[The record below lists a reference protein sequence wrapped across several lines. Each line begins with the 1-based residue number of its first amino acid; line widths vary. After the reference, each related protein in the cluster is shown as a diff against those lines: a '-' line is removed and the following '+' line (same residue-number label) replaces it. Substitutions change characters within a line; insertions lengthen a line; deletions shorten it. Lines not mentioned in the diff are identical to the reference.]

1 MYISVLDYLKLF
13 LWDML
18 RWKLVAMSDRSKVIL
33 ILKEKCGNY
42 LCYVDID
49 KNLSVDIEIKLS
61 AKSKIAQNQIVS

>member
-49 KNLSVDIEIKLS
+49 KNLSVDIEIKLG